1 MNKPEG
7 EKDPGFIYFPKNIRE
22 RLDGIRF
29 ASRQESDPED
39 TRSKR
44 AVMAEKVLRAVNDGH
59 LSSVEASEAFLRKR
73 AAEEDD
79 FEPFLPLIKRGHGS
93 VSDFQGIPLV
103 TYGNQ
108 DSESGT
114 VLYLHGGAYTEEI
127 LPFHLNFCAHLAERD
142 HVCVLVPLYPLAP
155 KHIWRETYGILTILY
170 RHMLTEKSGKV
181 TFIGDSAGGGLVF
194 AFAQYLKS
202 IDLPLPD
209 LLIGLSPWVDVCMMD
224 QDYEPY
230 RELDPMLDVVG
241 LQTLGKAWAGDLD
254 VRDPRIS
261 PTFGDNHG
269 LPKSLIFCGTRE
281 ILYPDI
287 CAFYEKLRRAGVDA
301 ELIAAEGMNH
311 VYPLY
316 GLPESKEAIARIDC
330 EILTAK

>member
-1 MNKPEG
+1 MNKSEG

-22 RLDGIRF
+22 RLDGIRLP
-29 ASRQESDPED
+29 SRQESDPED
-39 TRSKR
+39 TRSRR

-59 LSSVEASEAFLRKR
+59 LSSVEASEEFLRRR

-93 VSDFQGIPLV
+93 VSEFQGIPLI
-103 TYGNQ
+103 TYG
-108 DSESGT
+108 DSENEAGT

-127 LPFHLNFCAHLAERD
+127 LPFHLNFCARLAERD

-155 KHIWRETYGILTILY
+155 NHIWRETYDILTALY
-170 RHMLTEKSGKV
+170 RQMLTQKRGKI
-181 TFIGDSAGGGLVF
+181 TFMGDSAGGGLVF
-194 AFAQYLKS
+194 AFAQYLKTLA
-202 IDLPLPD
+202 LPQPD
-209 LLIGLSPWVDVCMMD
+209 HLIALSPWVDVCMID

-230 RELDPMLDVVG
+230 RELDPMLDVAG
-241 LQTLGKAWAGDLD
+241 LRTIGKAWAGDLD
-254 VRDPRIS
+254 VRDPKIS

-269 LPKSLIFCGTRE
+269 LPKTLIFCGTRE

-287 CAFYEKLRRAGVDA
+287 CAYYEKLRRDGVDA
-301 ELIAAEGMNH
+301 ELIVAEGMNH

-316 GLPESKEAIARIDC
+316 GLPESQQALICLDAELKD
-330 EILTAK
+330 